1 MRSTQLL
8 LLFLAISL
16 SGCGWFNDTKSDI
29 KNAVSST
36 EDLIK
41 DSIDQLADES
51 SSWQTTLQELA
62 SQLTDEAQ
70 STIRNEIN
78 DLLQRSIAA
87 TGAELRCNTDFIG
100 DRARQGL
107 ERILAKITGAEVAP
121 PVPAICSV
129 TPSSVDIELVQNNRL
144 KTVEIYGY
152 DLDQSD
158 WRLQVQRSG
167 GFSHSATDA
176 ISLPSHYKM
185 TINLGGNGAK
195 LNSAS
200 QNLELSAQGEL
211 ISTIGVI
218 QPNPKICESKTIE
231 VDEQELTN
239 KPPHTDGDKNFKSN
253 GPEISTY
260 VKLEHDDE
268 SIKAKFYVR
277 AKETKRDWTTA
288 KGTIERSAYSVE
300 KGWKIE
306 SIGSDTY
313 THHKGTYP
321 DKGEMSKVHNGSS
334 ELVKR
339 FNIYGNKSNG
349 ILDNQDDAGD
359 YTKVIATLNK
369 ISVNLIEN
377 EDCVS
382 ESEYNRLRDSSL
394 LSPTTIKKLE
404 KINPVLFKVGKQ
416 VTMPKSPL
424 SSTN

>member
-1 MRSTQLL
+1 MRSTRLL
-8 LLFLAISL
+8 LLLMAMSL
-16 SGCGWFNDTKSDI
+16 SGCGWFNETQSNI
-29 KNAVSST
+29 ENAALST
-36 EDLIK
+36 ADLIR
-41 DSIDQLADES
+41 DSIDQLADQS

-62 SQLTDEAQ
+62 SQLTGEAQ
-70 STIRNEIN
+70 STIRNEVN

-87 TGAELRCNTDFIG
+87 TGAELRCNADFIG

-107 ERILAKITGAEVAP
+107 ERILAKITGAEVAQ

-158 WRLQVQRSG
+158 WRLQVQRTG

-239 KPPHTDGDKNFKSN
+239 KPPHTNGDKNFKSN
-253 GPEISTY
+253 GPEISTN
-260 VKLEHDDE
+260 VKLVHDE
-268 SIKAKFYVR
+268 NKITAKFYVR
-277 AKETKRDWTTA
+277 AKETKKDWTTA
-288 KGTIERSAYSVE
+288 KGTTEHDAYNVE

-306 SIGSDTY
+306 SINSSTY
-313 THHKGTYP
+313 SEHKGTYP
-321 DKGEMSKVHNGSS
+321 EKGKVKQIQNGSA
-334 ELVKR
+334 ELVQR
-339 FNIYGNKSNG
+339 FNIRGNKSNG
-349 ILDNQDDAGD
+349 IFDNQDDAGD
-359 YTKVIATLNK
+359 YTRVVVKLNK

-382 ESEYNRLRDSSL
+382 ESEYNRLRDSRL

-416 VTMPKSPL
+416 VTIPKSPL